1 MAYTHK
7 QRVLEQVLTL
17 KTVDESNLYMSN
29 RGHSVNMLTAT
40 VSGETAAS
48 ERKSGVGQDLNQI
61 NTRNNTELSISNT
74 LPDQNQIGLHASVH
88 ASARNAE

>member
-1 MAYTHK
+1 MYKNLAYTHK

-17 KTVDESNLYMSN
+17 KTVDESNLYRSN
-29 RGHSVNMLTAT
+29 RGLSVNMLTAT
-40 VSGETAAS
+40 VSGETATS

-74 LPDQNQIGLHASVH
+74 LPD
-88 ASARNAE
+88 

>member
-1 MAYTHK
+1 MYKNLAYTHK

-17 KTVDESNLYMSN
+17 KTVDESNLYRSN
-29 RGHSVNMLTAT
+29 RGLSVNMLTAT

-48 ERKSGVGQDLNQI
+48 ELKSGAGQDINQI

-74 LPDQNQIGLHASVH
+74 LPD
-88 ASARNAE
+88 